1 MGNLCVARYI
11 YSENFKSQNPGYF
24 LITFTGLMAVASVNK
39 IDKID
44 CNNNLLNVKVER
56 RECVEWIAIVDSIIS
71 GNITMPPED
80 LCAVAKQCESNNCSG
95 DDVCRSVISNHS
107 NKQRVHDDI
116 IWQTE
121 KMMMKNT
128 TISLLNKTK
137 NLAHEF
143 WRVEISYIECYFPR

>member
-1 MGNLCVARYI
+1 
-11 YSENFKSQNPGYF
+11 
-24 LITFTGLMAVASVNK
+24 MAVASVNK

-137 NLAHEF
+137 NLAHEA
-143 WRVEISYIECYFPR
+143 IEPLLEYFAAIALEVTFVASVIYLCWDVFFYLMVAQTVGFAD